1 MTKPIKRQS
10 LQIMLTIAAVIVLSF
25 VTASQFATAQ
35 STAPMHFSSPEEA
48 AGALI
53 DAARK
58 KDAAGIV
65 SVLGPATKQ
74 WIISGDPVQDEQG
87 REQLIAAYD
96 QKHTIEKRGDDTAV
110 MVIGDD
116 GFPFPFPIVKDAKGW
131 AFHPEQGKEELL
143 NRRIGENEL
152 TTIQVLLAIGDAQR
166 DYATRDWDGDGLRAY
181 ASRFASTEGK
191 KDGLFWQASEGEAQ
205 SPLGPLVA
213 EAAREGYT
221 PKTEGTESDETNAYH
236 GYRFKILSSQGPNA
250 PGGAYDYVV
259 DKKMVGGFAALAY
272 PARYG
277 ASGIMTFVV
286 SHDGSV
292 YEADLGPETKSAA
305 HAIKAFDPGEGWK
318 KVELE

>member
-1 MTKPIKRQS
+1 MFKLIEPKNLRS
-10 LQIMLTIAAVIVLSF
+10 MLTVAAVVVFSILAATEF
-25 VTASQFATAQ
+25 TAAQ
-35 STAPMHFSSPEEA
+35 SPDPMHFSSPEKA
-48 AGALI
+48 VNALI
-53 DAARK
+53 DAAKK
-58 KDAAGIV
+58 KDAAAVV
-65 SVLGPATKQ
+65 SVLGPATKD

-87 REQLIAAYD
+87 RERLIAAYD
-96 QKHTIEKRGDDTAV
+96 EKHDIEKHGNDTAV
-110 MVIGDD
+110 LVIGND

-191 KDGLFWQASEGEAQ
+191 KDGLFWQANEGEAQ

-221 PKTEGTESDETNAYH
+221 PKTDGTESDETNAYH
-236 GYRFKILSSQGPNA
+236 GYRFRILSSQGPNA

-259 DKKMVGGFAALAY
+259 DKKMVGGFATLAY

-277 ASGIMTFVV
+277 VSGIMTFVV
-286 SHDGSV
+286 SHDGLV
-292 YEADLGPETKSAA
+292 YEADLGPETEPAA